1 MATALPTEIDPR
13 YGSRRLSETASTG
26 DVHEYFRTAYYDA
39 INSGEKGVDIKRSLD
54 GGSEAENQRTWL
66 ANTLY
71 ADLAWAITQFSN
83 GKRVLDAGCG
93 TGDLLDDLQQRGFEV
108 EGAEIA
114 PEAAASTRAKG
125 HTVHEGAF
133 ETLSSATRYDAVL
146 FISVLSHASDPQA
159 MLEHARR
166 LLAPG
171 GVVIIRSG
179 NDFNPLQSVL
189 ANDKAHGEYWVTA
202 DHQHYFSFDSVGR
215 LLDAA
220 GFDLAYQQSDFPIEM
235 LALMG
240 RDFVGDADL
249 GKAAHEQR
257 VCFEGNIPN
266 DTRRTLYQ
274 ALANAGLGRCLFM
287 VGRTR

>member
-1 MATALPTEIDPR
+1 MPTVLPTEIDPR
-13 YGSRRLSETASTG
+13 YGSRRLSEAASTG
-26 DVHEYFRTAYYDA
+26 DVHKYFRTAYYDA
-39 INSGEKGVDIKRSLD
+39 IKGGEKGVDIKRSLD
-54 GGSEAENQRTWL
+54 GGSDASKQRTWL

-71 ADLAWAITQFSN
+71 ADLAWAITRYSH

-93 TGDLLDDLQQRGFEV
+93 TGDLLDDLKHRGFDV

-114 PEAAASTRAKG
+114 PEAAATTRDKG
-125 HTVHEGAF
+125 HLVHEGAF
-133 ETLSSATRYDAVL
+133 EALPAEPRYDAIL

-159 MLEHARR
+159 MLEHAKRM
-166 LLAPG
+166 LAPG

-179 NDFNPLQSVL
+179 NDFNPLQAVL
-189 ANDKAHGEYWVTA
+189 ANDKEHGEYWVTA

-215 LLDAA
+215 LLDAS

-240 RDFVGDADL
+240 SDFVGDAAL

-257 VCFEGNIPN
+257 VCFEGNLTD
-266 DTRRTLYQ
+266 DTRRSLYQ
-274 ALANAGLGRCLFM
+274 AFAKAGLGRCLFM
-287 VGRTR
+287 VGQAR